1 MDIEKKVWMKDED
14 GVGSPESDISYSNR
28 LGRMNLPYGQ
38 TKRQIKAHS
47 HVKANW
53 FWDKNHVNPK
63 ATKIQGLALVEWLI
77 SEQRHSE
84 AKVLLEKI
92 KRQMALMQIQKM
104 ISEGQLSEAKTL
116 LAKYKAEN
124 K

>member
-1 MDIEKKVWMKDED
+1 MDIEKKVWTKDEN

-28 LGRMNLPYGQ
+28 LGRANLPYGQ

-47 HVKANW
+47 HTTKNW
-53 FWDKNHVNPK
+53 FWDDKARDSK

-92 KRQMALMQIQKM
+92 KRQMALVQVQKA
-104 ISEGQLSEAKTL
+104 ISNGNLSEAKAL